1 MVNNESVDRIVNQ
14 IREDGEK
21 EIRSILDKARE
32 TASEIT
38 GKAEKIRDETVARM
52 IKEARDK
59 GELAER
65 RLLSSVKI
73 EVKRAKLKSRE
84 EIVSRINAMVRGALE
99 ETRKDADYPA
109 ILTDLVMEA
118 VRILRGDSFFVYVD
132 RRDIGTLREK
142 VFPEVR
148 KRMTAESRQIAV
160 LEAVELEKASFGGAR
175 VGVPDGKVIFDNTFE
190 ARLYRMRDEIRNS
203 IFREV
208 FEPEGREGSGSA

>member
-1 MVNNESVDRIVNQ
+1 LVNNESVDRIVAQ

-21 EIRSILDKARE
+21 ERLSILEKARQ

-38 GKAEKIRDETVARM
+38 GKAEKNRDEIAAGI
-52 IKEARDK
+52 IKDARDK
-59 GELAER
+59 GDLAMR

-84 EIVSRINAMVRGALE
+84 EIVSRINAKVGGVLGE
-99 ETRKDADYPA
+99 VRKDADYPA

-118 VRILRGDSFFVYVD
+118 IRKLRGDSFFVHVD
-132 RRDIGTLREK
+132 RRDLGTLREK
-142 VFPEVR
+142 VFPEIR
-148 KRMTAESRQIAV
+148 KRMAAESRQIAV
-160 LEAVELEKASFGGAR
+160 LEAVELEKSSFGGAR

-190 ARLYRMRDEIRNS
+190 ARLYRMRDEIRNM

>member
-1 MVNNESVDRIVNQ
+1 LVNNDSVDRIVNQ

-38 GKAEKIRDETVARM
+38 GKAEIIREETVARM

-109 ILTDLVMEA
+109 ILADLVMEA

-132 RRDIGTLREK
+132 RRDMATLREK

-148 KRMTAESRQIAV
+148 KRMAGESRQIAV

-190 ARLYRMRDEIRNS
+190 ARLYRMRDEIRNI